1 MEAAHRW
8 VTTLPLQLVAPAAF
22 RQHRSSPSSGQMALL
37 RGPAAAGCAPLL
49 AGALLIAGLPA
60 PLLAQDLVGC
70 QLVGASLQ
78 CVPGLTADPQQQ
90 IRILN
95 QQIQGDLQVEG
106 AVEQRIEGL
115 SRLELA
121 GQAVEGAVI
130 RAKAIGSGTGLPPA
144 KAFHWYR
151 LSPGAASWI
160 LIPAVDGPTYVPQ
173 AVDVGQT
180 LRVVLV
186 VPRSDGVRRVISNP
200 VGPVRRSPL
209 KNPPSLTTP

>member
-1 MEAAHRW
+1 MD
-8 VTTLPLQLVAPAAF
+8 
-22 RQHRSSPSSGQMALL
+22 SL
-37 RGPAAAGCAPLL
+37 RVSVVSCCAPLL
-49 AGALLIAGLPA
+49 AVGLALGGFAA
-60 PLLAQDLVGC
+60 PVWAQDLVGC

-90 IRILN
+90 IRILD

-121 GQAVEGAVI
+121 GQAVEGALL
-130 RAKAIGSGTGLPPA
+130 RAKAIGSGSGLPSA
-144 KAFHWYR
+144 KAYHWYR
-151 LSPGAASWI
+151 RSPGSSSWL
-160 LIPAVDGPTYVPQ
+160 LIPAVAGPTYVPR
-173 AVDVGQT
+173 AEDVGQT

-186 VPRSDGVRRVISNP
+186 VPQADGVKRVSSAP

>member
-1 MEAAHRW
+1 MDPIRGSLFAAC
-8 VTTLPLQLVAPAAF
+8 AA
-22 RQHRSSPSSGQMALL
+22 
-37 RGPAAAGCAPLL
+37 LL
-49 AGALLIAGLPA
+49 AGGLPLGSLTA
-60 PLLAQDLVGC
+60 PVRAQDLVGC

-121 GQAVEGAVI
+121 GQAVEGALL
-130 RAKAIGSGTGLPPA
+130 RAKAIGSGVALPPA
-144 KAFHWYR
+144 KAYHWYR
-151 LSPGAASWI
+151 RSPGSASWL
-160 LIPAVDGPTYVPQ
+160 LIPAVDGPTYVPREE
-173 AVDVGQT
+173 DVGQT

-186 VPRSDGVRRVISNP
+186 VPQADGVKRVISAP

>member
-1 MEAAHRW
+1 MD
-8 VTTLPLQLVAPAAF
+8 
-22 RQHRSSPSSGQMALL
+22 SL
-37 RGPAAAGCAPLL
+37 RVSVVSGCAPLL
-49 AGALLIAGLPA
+49 AVGLVLGGFAA
-60 PLLAQDLVGC
+60 PVRAQDLVGC

-90 IRILN
+90 IRILD

-121 GQAVEGAVI
+121 GQAVEGAVL
-130 RAKAIGSGTGLPPA
+130 RAKAIGSGAGLPPA

-151 LSPGAASWI
+151 LSPGAGSWI

-173 AVDVGQT
+173 AEDVGQT

-186 VPRSDGVRRVISNP
+186 VPRSDGVRRVISNL

-209 KNPPSLTTP
+209 KVPPTLTTP

>member
-1 MEAAHRW
+1 
-8 VTTLPLQLVAPAAF
+8 
-22 RQHRSSPSSGQMALL
+22 MALP
-37 RGPAAAGCAPLL
+37 RASTVAGCAPVL
-49 AGALLIAGLPA
+49 AGALLLAGLPA

-121 GQAVEGAVI
+121 GQATEGALL
-130 RAKAIGSGTGLPPA
+130 RAKAIGSAAGLPPA
-144 KAFHWYR
+144 KAYHWYR
-151 LSPGAASWI
+151 RSPGSASWI
-160 LIPAVDGPTYVPQ
+160 LIPAVDGPTYVPREE
-173 AVDVGQT
+173 DVGQT

-186 VPRSDGVRRVISNP
+186 VPQADGVKRVISAP

-209 KNPPSLTTP
+209 KVPPSLPTP

>member
-1 MEAAHRW
+1 M
-8 VTTLPLQLVAPAAF
+8 
-22 RQHRSSPSSGQMALL
+22 
-37 RGPAAAGCAPLL
+37 
-49 AGALLIAGLPA
+49 GALVLGGVPA
-60 PLLAQDLVGC
+60 PGPAQDLVGC

-121 GQAVEGAVI
+121 GQATEGALL
-130 RAKAIGSGTGLPPA
+130 RAKAIGSAAGLPPA
-144 KAFHWYR
+144 KAYHWYR
-151 LSPGAASWI
+151 RSPGSTSWL
-160 LIPAVDGPTYVPQ
+160 LIPAVDGPTYVPREE
-173 AVDVGQT
+173 DVGQT

-186 VPRSDGVRRVISNP
+186 VPQADGVKRVISAP

-209 KNPPSLTTP
+209 KVHTTPSSP